1 MSFFQAI
8 TKKLD
13 DPLISQG
20 STRLDEDRTVVRCV
34 TGDTMSDKEIE
45 ELHLPPAPLVPLG
58 RHGTECNTWLRMQ
71 LHDIDS
77 GVRKRSGS
85 VKNMQTFPLIN
96 NLFLL
101 FIISFSNKINV
112 SNSVTLY
119 LDLLPSIFG
128 TDTTCFTLLL
138 TLKLLSLKDAF

>member
-1 MSFFQAI
+1 MYIFQAI

-20 STRLDEDRTVVRCV
+20 TTRLEEDRTMVRCI

-45 ELHLPPAPLVPLG
+45 DIRLPPAPLVPLG

-85 VKNMQTFPLIN
+85 VFSINIIVYIAYLQKQTT
-96 NLFLL
+96 
-101 FIISFSNKINV
+101 K
-112 SNSVTLY
+112 
-119 LDLLPSIFG
+119 
-128 TDTTCFTLLL
+128 CH
-138 TLKLLSLKDAF
+138 

>member
-20 STRLDEDRTVVRCV
+20 STRLDEDRTVVRCA

-85 VKNMQTFPLIN
+85 VKNMQIFPLMN

-101 FIISFSNKINV
+101 FIISFPNKIKV

-128 TDTTCFTLLL
+128 LDTTCFTLLL